1 MISRLSEANYQETLR
16 KIGAWLDGASARG
29 VAIQEEVN
37 GFVVR
42 YERQDVD
49 TVFLQRFFTVDD
61 IEALPRGDM
70 RLRRTVVRR
79 IGHKLR
85 GLAGE
90 PGGYQDLLR
99 ALGFHLD
106 EEGAGRVQL
115 VEDEIADKLVV
126 TYYPA
131 PGSTNE
137 ATQQSM
143 LLGPREREELRV
155 EAHARRRAESQVRTP
170 R

>member
-1 MISRLSEANYQETLR
+1 MISRSSDTTYQETLR

-49 TVFLQRFFTVDD
+49 TVFLQRFFTAED

-79 IGHKLR
+79 IGHKLQ

-99 ALGFHLD
+99 ALGFHFD
-106 EEGAGRVQL
+106 EDRAARVQL
-115 VEDEIADKLVV
+115 VEDESADKLVV
-126 TYYPA
+126 TYYLEA
-131 PGSTNE
+131 SSTAE
-137 ATQQSM
+137 GAQQS
-143 LLGPREREELRV
+143 LVLGPRERDELRL
-155 EAHARRRAESQVRTP
+155 EAHARRRAESQVRAP